1 MEEHL
6 VTGYKIVYNTQ
17 DGENKSV
24 KEVQAFDLPDYVR
37 KAIDQYFDWL
47 EDEVLNDNI
56 QKVILL
62 CWTFCHATIYIMVH
76 DTGTLGNINA
86 T

>member
-6 VTGYKIVYNTQ
+6 ITGYKIVYNTQ

-37 KAIDQYFDWL
+37 KAIDRYFDWL

-56 QKVILL
+56 
-62 CWTFCHATIYIMVH
+62 
-76 DTGTLGNINA
+76 
-86 T
+86 

>member
-1 MEEHL
+1 
-6 VTGYKIVYNTQ
+6 VYNTQ

-37 KAIDQYFDWL
+37 KAIDRYFDWL

-56 QKVILL
+56 
-62 CWTFCHATIYIMVH
+62 
-76 DTGTLGNINA
+76 
-86 T
+86 